1 MIDSQ
6 RLNTENRL
14 RNAVR
19 IVVMG
24 TTGAGKTTL
33 AGEIARAMDM
43 PHFELDYYRF
53 RPNWVETP
61 NDEFR
66 ESVREALRGE
76 SWVADGNYGL
86 ARDIIW
92 PRATVLVTRS
102 TW

>member
-19 IVVMG
+19 IVVIG
-24 TTGAGKTTL
+24 TTGVGKTTL
-33 AGEIARAMDM
+33 ARQIAGALDT

-66 ESVREALRGE
+66 ERCEGGAAG
-76 SWVADGNYGL
+76 
-86 ARDIIW
+86 
-92 PRATVLVTRS
+92 
-102 TW
+102 